1 MNAPL
6 QTVSY
11 FPGCSLAT
19 SAKENNQSLKAVCAH
34 LGYRTEEI
42 KDWNCCGSSS
52 AHSINTELAFQLAC
66 RNLSLA
72 APGRPLLV
80 ACPSCLLRLQTA
92 QKRLQS
98 NPADRAD
105 YEKRWGRPV
114 DDGLRIVHFFE
125 LMDPDGFPRRQPVGT
140 LNDIRFAPYYGC
152 MLASPPE
159 LDSNRQHQGLMEKL
173 LCSFGAQPV
182 EWTFHSRCCGT
193 FLSVAR
199 PDIVEPIITR
209 IIQGAVEAGAECIV
223 TACAMCHLNLEI
235 RCSRK
240 EKLPIFHFS
249 ELLALA
255 FNMPVRK
262 DWFAR
267 HLVDP
272 MQLLKKRRLVA

>member
-1 MNAPL
+1 M
-6 QTVSY
+6 
-11 FPGCSLAT
+11 
-19 SAKENNQSLKAVCAH
+19 
-34 LGYRTEEI
+34 
-42 KDWNCCGSSS
+42 
-52 AHSINTELAFQLAC
+52 
-66 RNLSLA
+66 
-72 APGRPLLV
+72 

-125 LMDPDGFPRRQPVGT
+125 LMDPDGFRGQPVGT

-152 MLASPPE
+152 MLAKPPE
-159 LDSNRQHQGLMEKL
+159 LDANPQHQGLMEKL

-182 EWTFHSRCCGT
+182 EWNYHSRCCGT

-199 PDIVEPIITR
+199 PDIVEPIINR